1 MNSLYIMLLKFY
13 SIKVYHMLRAIVLVA
28 FLLAATTVYAQDNT
42 IVTDS
47 TTTSTVN
54 TTGSMETTVNSPPP
68 SAIAPNINTS
78 NSDICTIGVSGAV
91 QTQILGLAAGA
102 TVRDMNCERLKLA
115 KTMFDMGMKV
125 AAVSVMCQDERIFQA
140 MIDAGTPCP
149 YEGLIGSQARQ
160 AWENDP
166 DRIPGAES
174 NQRLDFEL
182 DDNEKKWLGG
192 GAIGG
197 LLLLLL
203 L

>member
-1 MNSLYIMLLKFY
+1 
-13 SIKVYHMLRAIVLVA
+13 MLRAIIILVA
-28 FLLAATTVYAQDNT
+28 LFVSTAVYAQSTPECPAGYICTESNT
-42 IVTDS
+42 NS
-47 TTTSTVN
+47 NVN

-102 TVRDMNCERLKLA
+102 TVRDMNCERLKNA
-115 KTMFDMGMKV
+115 KTLFDMGMKV

-166 DRIPGAES
+166 DRIPGAGS
-174 NQRLDFEL
+174 NQRLDLQL

-192 GAIGG
+192 GAVGT

>member
-1 MNSLYIMLLKFY
+1 
-13 SIKVYHMLRAIVLVA
+13 MLRSIIILIALFVSTA
-28 FLLAATTVYAQDNT
+28 VYAQNT
-42 IVTDS
+42 PECPAGFICTES
-47 TTTSTVN
+47 NTNSNVN
-54 TTGSMETTVNSPPP
+54 TTGNMETTVNSPPP

-78 NSDICTIGVSGAV
+78 NSDICTVGVSGAV

-149 YEGLIGSQARQ
+149 YEGLIGSQARD
-160 AWENDP
+160 AWEADP
-166 DRIPGAES
+166 DRIPGSES
-174 NQRLDFEL
+174 NQRLDLEL
-182 DDNEKKWLGG
+182 DDTQKKWLGG
-192 GAIGG
+192 GAVGG